1 MTTHLQP
8 IAVTASG
15 NPMNS
20 PLLDTRAAALRV
32 GLARQTLA
40 KMRTTGDGPQFIK
53 LGSRVFY
60 PVQELDAWI
69 GSHPLRRSTSQ
80 AA

>member
-1 MTTHLQP
+1 MTTPLQP
-8 IAVTASG
+8 IAEMASG
-15 NPMNS
+15 NAMNS
-20 PLLDTRAAALRV
+20 PLLDTRAAALRL

-40 KMRTTGDGPQFIK
+40 KMRITGDGPRFLK

-60 PVQELDAWI
+60 PSDELDAWI
-69 GSHPLRRSTSQ
+69 ASHPLRRSTSQ